1 MPITRGPWK
10 YWKSCGSLGLVVVA
24 GVALAWAAIP
34 DAPDGRQIM
43 MRMADYLSKASALSF
58 TLHTA
63 YDAVQQ
69 DGSRIEWNETR
80 AVTLS
85 RPGLLRVDSERSD
98 GNRSLLVF
106 NGKEVTTF
114 DEQARVYAQSSH
126 PGTVDEAVI
135 YFLRDLKMRLP
146 LAILLLQRL
155 PTELQQRVE
164 SVEYVERSV
173 TLGAPAFHIVGKTA
187 TVDFQLWI
195 AEGDR
200 PLPLHAVLTYKDA
213 PGQPQFRAQF
223 SDWQLD
229 VKPPDSLF
237 TFTPPSGVNKIPFAA
252 TLPQLWP
259 VVQQPAASPGGKR

>member
-1 MPITRGPWK
+1 MPGTRGPQR
-10 YWKSCGSLGLVVVA
+10 YWRRFGGLWLAVVA

-34 DAPDGRQIM
+34 DTPDGRQVM
-43 MRMADYLSKASALSF
+43 MRMADYLSKASALSV

-69 DGSRIEWNETR
+69 DGSKIEWNETR

-85 RPGLLRVDSERSD
+85 RPDRLRVDSERSD
-98 GNRSLLVF
+98 GSRSLVVF
-106 NGKEVTTF
+106 NGKEVTVF

-126 PGTVDEAVI
+126 PGTVDEAVVH
-135 YFLRDLKMRLP
+135 FVRDLKMRLP

-155 PTELQQRVE
+155 PAELQQRVE
-164 SVEYVERSV
+164 SVEYVESSV
-173 TLGAPAFHIVGKTA
+173 TLGAPALHIAGKTA

-223 SDWQLD
+223 SDWQID

-252 TLPQLWP
+252 TLPQLSS
-259 VVQQPAASPGGKR
+259 VGQQPAASPGGKQ